1 MRPKPNLSLLPSYA
15 ASYGDIKKKKKI
27 VQDILTKFCSQ
38 KNLPFS
44 FAFPAT
50 SENDC
55 IFC

>member
-1 MRPKPNLSLLPSYA
+1 MRPKANLSLLPSYA